1 MPVHVK
7 ALTIEGYCHYGAPF
21 TVPLQKGLNVL
32 LGENGCGK
40 TTVIDALRELLAE
53 DEYGRS
59 SLTPSDFH
67 RPFAKD
73 AKPAATIAIQ
83 ATFGGLT
90 DAETVIFLPW
100 LVNKTDALLT
110 LRVENK
116 LTKRGRYK
124 RDTWGG
130 TSKASA
136 FEPELYDR
144 LNCIYLPPMRDAE
157 AKLREGRGSRLA
169 RLLKNL
175 NPQVVGQPAPLEQE
189 VKEFNEQL
197 ARDKD
202 KVIAMA
208 NERIRSALLKAI
220 GNVFGQD
227 TTIRF
232 SENNFNSIVESLR
245 LFFFP
250 RLIGDGTHDHYR
262 DLEENSLGYNNLLYL
277 ATVLAELSV
286 TTKDEGGLRILLIEE
301 PEAHLHPQLQILLLK
316 YLEGAAKDEGIQV
329 VVTTHSPVLAS
340 AVSLSSITHLAITG
354 AAPVAFGTCGIE
366 EPSLRF
372 VSRWLDAT
380 KSTLLFAK
388 AVILVEGI
396 AEALLLPVLARIE
409 LGRHNAAVSQQNAD
423 EKKED
428 TPSPK
433 SALPPSLED
442 AGVAVINMDGIYF
455 KHFMQLFC
463 RLDGKEAAR
472 LPMRCAGLT
481 DLDPPG
487 SVKEQEKDIE
497 FKPTPLNKL
506 DGNNPA
512 LALIDPLQK
521 TANTRLF
528 ANELK
533 TFEYDLAMAGENMA
547 LMLTV
552 AATVN
557 TSNGHHQIAAALT
570 AKAGEDWKVDDNWP
584 RRADA
589 AAELLRRIADR
600 KGEFA
605 QVLAEKLAEQVAPS
619 FTVPEYIIRAIAW
632 TMNASDEM

>member
-1 MPVHVK
+1 MYIK
-7 ALTIEGYCHYGAPF
+7 ALTIEGYRHYGAPF

-59 SLTPSDFH
+59 ALSPTDFH
-67 RPFAKD
+67 RPFEKD
-73 AKPAATIAIQ
+73 STPVASIAIQ
-83 ATFGGLT
+83 AMFGGLSDT
-90 DAETVIFLPW
+90 ESVVFLPW
-100 LVNKTDALLT
+100 VVTKTEALLT

-130 TSKASA
+130 ESRGSV
-136 FEPELYDR
+136 FEPELFDR

-157 AKLREGRGSRLA
+157 AKLREGKGSRLA

-175 NPQVVGQPAPLEQE
+175 NPPVDGQPAPLEQE
-189 VKEFNEQL
+189 VKKFNQEL
-197 ARDKD
+197 AQNKD
-202 KVIAMA
+202 KAIAVA
-208 NERIRSALLKAI
+208 NEKIRSALLKAI

-232 SENNFNSIVESLR
+232 SESNFNSIVESLR
-245 LFFFP
+245 LYFFP
-250 RLIGDGTHDHYR
+250 QQLAGGTQDHFR

-277 ATVLAELSV
+277 ATVLAELSA
-286 TTKDEGGLRILLIEE
+286 TSKEDGGLRILLIEE

-316 YLEGAAKDEGIQV
+316 YLESAAKDEGIQV

-340 AVSLSSITHLAITG
+340 AVSLDAITHLAVTG
-354 AAPVAFGTCGIE
+354 GTPVPLGTCGID
-366 EPSLRF
+366 EPSVRF

-396 AEALLLPVLARIE
+396 AEALLLPVLARIA
-409 LGRHNAAVSQQNAD
+409 LRQHKDAVAQQKAD

-428 TPSPK
+428 APAPK
-433 SALPPSLED
+433 STLPPSLED

-455 KHFMQLFC
+455 RHFMQLFC
-463 RLDGKEAAR
+463 RLDGEATSR

-481 DLDPPG
+481 DQDPPNKVEG
-487 SVKEQEKDIE
+487 QGNDIE
-497 FKPTPLNKL
+497 IKPSPVNKVA
-506 DGNNPA
+506 GKNPA
-512 LALIDPLQK
+512 LALIAPLQK
-521 TANTRLF
+521 TVNTRLF
-528 ANELK
+528 ANEFK
-533 TFEYDLAMAGENMA
+533 TFEYDLAMAGANMS

-557 TSNGHHQIAAALT
+557 TNNGHPEIAAALA
-570 AKAGEDWKVDDNWP
+570 AKAGEDWKADENWP

-589 AAELLRRIADR
+589 AAELLRRIADY

-605 QVLAEKLAEQVAPS
+605 QVLAEKLAAPEPPAFIVPAYIKRAVAWAMKAP
-619 FTVPEYIIRAIAW
+619 
-632 TMNASDEM
+632 DEM